1 MEAAARAG
9 AAVEALQLEDRLEDS
24 ILQQASESVKSDTSD
39 PVRAARDL
47 QNLQQEWRRDKRAVD
62 LLSGL
67 LGSSSGGSGGGV
79 SPRTYLLDIEQKFW
93 EFACFDN
100 KLR

>member
-24 ILQQASESVKSDTSD
+24 ILQQASESVRSDAAD

-67 LGSSSGGSGGGV
+67 LGSSSGGSSGGV
-79 SPRTYLLDIEQKFW
+79 SPGPYLLDT
-93 EFACFDN
+93 N
-100 KLR
+100 